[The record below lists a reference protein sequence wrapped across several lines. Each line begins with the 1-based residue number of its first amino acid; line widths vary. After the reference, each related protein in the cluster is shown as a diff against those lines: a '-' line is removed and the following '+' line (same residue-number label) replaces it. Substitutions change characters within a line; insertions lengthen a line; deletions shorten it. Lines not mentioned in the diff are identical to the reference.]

1 MKDWR
6 MNRPEGSESS
16 VGGERGQ
23 AAWELHCNSSS
34 LHIAATDNT
43 IRSFKHK
50 QDGQL
55 SHHIRR
61 IPKTQWNPDVWNRTN
76 TTPDTCQYPD
86 AITIWDSFFRQAN
99 TFSLLQT
106 LHTSSCSAEPASS
119 VGTKD
124 AFPLDVQRL
133 VLKRAHSLEFSAEVI
148 NAWSLT
154 STQTSLWHNVY
165 QAYG

>member
-1 MKDWR
+1 

-16 VGGERGQ
+16 GGGERRQ
-23 AAWELHCNSSS
+23 AAWKLHCNSSS

-61 IPKTQWNPDVWNRTN
+61 IPKTHEILMSEIERTQLR
-76 TTPDTCQYPD
+76 TPVSILTPLQTG
-86 AITIWDSFFRQAN
+86 IR
-99 TFSLLQT
+99 FSGRPTHFQT
-106 LHTSSCSAEPASS
+106 LHTTSRFA

-124 AFPLDVQRL
+124 AFPLDV
-133 VLKRAHSLEFSAEVI
+133 LKRTHSLEFSAEVI

-154 STQTSLWHNVY
+154 SIQTSLWHNVY